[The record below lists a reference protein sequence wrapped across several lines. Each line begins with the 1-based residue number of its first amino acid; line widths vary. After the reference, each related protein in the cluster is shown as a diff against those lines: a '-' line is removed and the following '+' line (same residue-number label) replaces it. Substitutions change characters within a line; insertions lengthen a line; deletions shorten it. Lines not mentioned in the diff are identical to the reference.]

1 MKAMRKIRLSELK
14 IFLSP
19 TLLTGGFTLISV
31 GVGNIFGIGAG
42 MITAGA
48 AMVLMGAPIVR
59 D

>member
-1 MKAMRKIRLSELK
+1 MMRKIRLSELK
-14 IFLSP
+14 NFLSP

-31 GVGNIFGIGAG
+31 GVGNIFGVGAG

-48 AMVLMGAPIVR
+48 AMVLLGAPIVR

>member
-1 MKAMRKIRLSELK
+1 MRKVRLSGLK
-14 IFLSP
+14 NLLSP
-19 TLLTGGFTLISV
+19 ALLTGGFTLISF

-59 D
+59 N

>member
-1 MKAMRKIRLSELK
+1 MRKLRLSELK

-48 AMVLMGAPIVR
+48 SMVLMGAPIVR

>member
-1 MKAMRKIRLSELK
+1 MRRIRLAELK

-48 AMVLMGAPIVR
+48 AMVLLGAPIVR
-59 D
+59 E

>member
-1 MKAMRKIRLSELK
+1 MRRIRLSELK
-14 IFLSP
+14 ILLSP
-19 TLLTGGFTLISV
+19 GLLTGGFTLISV

>member
-1 MKAMRKIRLSELK
+1 MRKIRLSELK
-14 IFLSP
+14 NFLSGG
-19 TLLTGGFTLISV
+19 LLTGGFTLISF
-31 GVGNIFGIGAG
+31 GVGSIFGIGAG

>member
-1 MKAMRKIRLSELK
+1 MRKLRLSELK
-14 IFLSP
+14 ILLSP
-19 TLLTGGFTLISV
+19 SLLTGGFTLISV
-31 GVGNIFGIGAG
+31 GVGNIFGVGAG